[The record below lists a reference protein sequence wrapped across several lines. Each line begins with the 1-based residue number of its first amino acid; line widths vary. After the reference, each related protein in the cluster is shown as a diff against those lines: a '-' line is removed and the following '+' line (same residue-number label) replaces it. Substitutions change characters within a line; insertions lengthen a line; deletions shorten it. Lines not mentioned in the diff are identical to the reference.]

1 VPKGRHVVRVRRDV
15 GPWTPACDDRG
26 VRFTDRADAGRRLAK
41 RLRGELAPDAVVLGL
56 PRGGVPVGYEV
67 ARALD
72 LQLDVVVVR
81 KLGLPYQPELAMGA
95 VGEDVRVLNEQVLRM
110 ARVDKAELDAVER
123 RERAEVARR
132 TEALRAGR
140 SPVLIADREVVVVD
154 DGIATGSTAR
164 AACQVVR
171 ARGARRVV
179 LAAPVAPSGAAKTLA
194 DAADELVLL
203 HVSDRFSAVGQFYVD
218 FGQTSDEEVTALLA
232 LADDRSA
239 D

>member
-1 VPKGRHVVRVRRDV
+1 
-15 GPWTPACDDRG
+15 
-26 VRFTDRADAGRRLAK
+26 VRFTDRADAGRRLAE
-41 RLRGELAPDAVVLGL
+41 RLRGDVAPDAVVLGL

-67 ARALD
+67 ARALE
-72 LQLDVVVVR
+72 LPLDVVVVR

-110 ARVDKAELDAVER
+110 ARVDEAELGAVER

-140 SPVLIADREVVVVD
+140 SPVPIADREVVVVD

-179 LAAPVAPSGAAKTLA
+179 LAAPVAPSSASKTLA

-232 LADDRSA
+232 LADDRPA

>member
-1 VPKGRHVVRVRRDV
+1 
-15 GPWTPACDDRG
+15 
-26 VRFTDRADAGRRLAK
+26 VRFTDRADAGRRLAE
-41 RLRGELAPDAVVLGL
+41 RLRGELSADAVVLGL

-67 ARALD
+67 AAALG
-72 LQLDVVVVR
+72 LPLDVVVVR

-95 VGEDVRVLNEQVLRM
+95 VGEDVLVLNEHLLRA
-110 ARVDKAELDAVER
+110 ARVDAADLAAVER

-140 SPVLIADREVVVVD
+140 PPVPIAGREVVVVD

-179 LAAPVAPSGAAKTLA
+179 LAAPVAPTNTARALA
-194 DAADELVLL
+194 DAADELVLV
-203 HVSDRFSAVGQFYVD
+203 HVSDRFGAVGQFYVD

-232 LADDRSA
+232 LADDRPA
-239 D
+239 H

>member
-1 VPKGRHVVRVRRDV
+1 M
-15 GPWTPACDDRG
+15 
-26 VRFTDRADAGRRLAK
+26 RFTDRADAGRRLAE

-56 PRGGVPVGYEV
+56 PRGGVPVAYEV
-67 ARALD
+67 ARALN
-72 LQLDVVVVR
+72 LPLDVVVVR

-95 VGEDVRVLNEQVLRM
+95 VGEDVRVLNDQVLQM
-110 ARVDKAELDAVER
+110 ARVDEAELEAVER
-123 RERAEVARR
+123 RERAEVERR

-140 SPVLIADREVVVVD
+140 EPVPLAGRDVLLVD

-164 AACQVVR
+164 AACEVVR

-179 LAAPVAPSGAAKTLA
+179 LAAPVAPANTQKALA
-194 DAADELVLL
+194 DAADDVVLL
-203 HVSDRFSAVGQFYVD
+203 HTSHRFSAVGQFYVN

-232 LADDRSA
+232 LADERPA